1 MDLVKKHWWKALSVL
16 LLSLVTWFSFTLPL
30 EPGITSVSQID
41 DSDRLVVDVQAYN
54 ANLENVKLLCWL
66 SSPDKK
72 NIIHYS
78 GATVKNNDEVKLY
91 FPKPDTASHSFYHLH
106 VVTSKGGKMFYPN
119 ALSMKSIAFDE
130 NFDDN
135 EVFPTKF
142 LVPDHNVNLPFQNIL
157 YESIRNL
164 NFHVTMWMVTM
175 ILLLLSAIYSIAY
188 LGTEKRVFDWRASL
202 LVESAMLFTT
212 LGIITGSI
220 WAKNTW
226 GAYWVND
233 PKLNGAVV
241 GALVYVAYIILRS
254 SIKEDDKRARLAAV
268 YNIFA
273 FVIYIVFIQVLPRFT
288 DSLHPGNG
296 GNPAFSS
303 YDLDSTLRALFYPAI
318 IGFTLVGVWI
328 TQLKLRLKRIEF
340 ELSDED

>member
-1 MDLVKKHWWKALSVL
+1 MNLVKKHWWKGLSVL
-16 LLSLVTWFSFTLPL
+16 LLSLVTWFTFTLPL
-30 EPGITSVSQID
+30 EPGITNVNQID
-41 DSDRLVVDVQAYN
+41 DSERLVVDVRTYN
-54 ANLENVKLLCWL
+54 ANLEKVKLLCWL
-66 SSPDKK
+66 SSPNQK

-78 GATVKNNDEVKLY
+78 GSTIIDNDEVKLY
-91 FPKPDTASHSFYHLH
+91 FPKPKTTSNTFYHLY
-106 VVTSKGGKMFYPN
+106 VVTSKGGKMFYPD
-119 ALSMKSIAFDE
+119 AVSMKGIALDE
-130 NFDDN
+130 NYDDN
-135 EVFPTKF
+135 EVFPKNF
-142 LVPDHNVNLPFQNIL
+142 LVPDHYVNLPFQNIL

-175 ILLLLSAIYSIAY
+175 ILLLFSVIYSIAF
-188 LGTEKRVFDWRASL
+188 LGTEKRVFDWRASF
-202 LVESAMLFTT
+202 LVETAMLFTT

-241 GALVYVAYIILRS
+241 GALVYVAYLILRS
-254 SIKEDDKRARLAAV
+254 SIKEDDKRGRLSAV

-318 IGFTLVGVWI
+318 IGFTLVGAWI